1 MADGVTPDELDGL
14 VKDVCQG
21 ASKHAR
27 EVGGA
32 WTLRRDRGPFVGGA
46 DTSVCLLRTFTNCY
60 SGHYKHQHQD
70 RYQF

>member
-1 MADGVTPDELDGL
+1 MQVSDGVTPDELDGL

-32 WTLRRDRGPFVGGA
+32 WTLRRGRGPCVGGA
-46 DTSVCLLRTFTNCY
+46 ATFYCLLRTF
-60 SGHYKHQHQD
+60 
-70 RYQF
+70 